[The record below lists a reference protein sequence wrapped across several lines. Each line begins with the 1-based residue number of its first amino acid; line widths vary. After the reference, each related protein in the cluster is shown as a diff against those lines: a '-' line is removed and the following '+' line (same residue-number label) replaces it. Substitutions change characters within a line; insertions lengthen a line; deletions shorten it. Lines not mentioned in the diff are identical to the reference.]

1 MMEDEITLEVLK
13 DLQDLQHNI
22 HDSLKRFHNMNHIC
36 HKYLH
41 SKSTMVN
48 IFFMFLKEYCPNK
61 LITKPDLVVLY
72 RIYSFS
78 MKIDYKY
85 KKYIYSILIEAWILH
100 IQWLNA
106 TNMKKKLEKQEE
118 ENEEVKKN
126 EEEEENEEVKKNE
139 EEEENEEVK
148 KNEED
153 EKNEEEEKKDMSIS
167 KPVVKFNPSITYFFY

>member
-22 HDSLKRFHNMNHIC
+22 HDSLKTFHNMNHLC

-48 IFFMFLKEYCPNK
+48 IFFTFLKEYCPNK
-61 LITKPDLVVLY
+61 LISKPDLVELY
-72 RIYSFS
+72 QIYSFS
-78 MKIDYKY
+78 MKIDYKD
-85 KKYIYSILIEAWILH
+85 KKYIYSILVEAWILH

-118 ENEEVKKN
+118 KN
-126 EEEEENEEVKKNE
+126 EEEGKKDE
-139 EEEENEEVK
+139 EEGK
-148 KNEED
+148 KD
-153 EKNEEEEKKDMSIS
+153 EEEEKKDIPIS
-167 KPVVKFNPSITYFFY
+167 KPVVQFNPSITYFFY